1 MLKDLVKLAN
11 DLDVKGFAAEADALD
26 EIILEAQAGLIRNF
40 KSIEEGTKRASVGNE
55 KESLTDIAVRQ
66 EKEKKMQQLYEER
79 YQKLLESA
87 AWFSEKIW
95 KSEADKFPVETTEL
109 YVGVKSIPWDPSKG
123 YPRIVGAEKV
133 IIPEGTVFDDMTSKK
148 PTKDGGS
155 ISLGEAGSLLEKSL
169 AETKRRLGR

>member
-1 MLKDLVKLAN
+1 MLKELIKLAN
-11 DLDVKGFAAEADALD
+11 ELDARGFVSEADALD
-26 EIILEAQAGLIRNF
+26 EIILEAQ
-40 KSIEEGTKRASVGNE
+40 E

-66 EKEKKMQQLYEER
+66 EKEQKMQQLHEEQ
-79 YQKLLESA
+79 YQKLLDSA

-109 YVGVKSIPWDPSKG
+109 YIGVRSIPWDPSKG

-133 IIPEGTVFDDMTSKK
+133 IIPEGTVFDDMESKK

-155 ISLGEAGSLLEKSL
+155 ISLSEAGSLLEKSL
-169 AETKRRLGR
+169 AETKRRLGK